1 MKTAWTLLGWG
12 LTLVATAQVTLPPLQ
27 ANLQLELGW
36 SSWGLSGNVS
46 KFRQYA
52 TPPRGFFLRTLRYE
66 LPATQLLWQGGGDQD
81 TYGDAFTHLQAG
93 RLTLQARHARTRF
106 TDPGTT
112 LSSER
117 RSEETTLR
125 YLLTPD
131 FALTARL
138 RQERTHR
145 LFATPHVP
153 YNQTTHAYDL
163 IAEGLVGQGRLSL
176 QYTRGR
182 YHDRT
187 DTRPN
192 TTFQRL
198 QAGYLWEPNPILG
211 LEATWSEIRLM
222 QPQRPNSGVQNLALM
237 TDWMLTSSTA
247 LSLMW
252 TREQLNLPV
261 VRNAW
266 TRERRTGALHL
277 NQQLGSWRLQIGLR
291 RQAIDRWN
299 ASQNLLEPLQRESLE
314 ARLSGRLDRQT
325 RLTLYGIRQRWSR
338 EASSPIA
345 TSLFWSQRETIRL
358 NLERNLTHGAL
369 YLSITRQRWLND
381 ARNTRLH
388 SDQLLAGGAYQI
400 RTRMTLLAEHRLE
413 RFSASGDTVGL
424 LRLTAFLPETRS
436 STFGL
441 QWTSEARLSAGLH
454 FTHFVSSTNNPLLL
468 PDGNTE
474 ARLLTIS
481 VQYQLSNGSTWSLT
495 FAPWHYRD
503 RVDPRLDYRLSLLS
517 LSWSYHF

>member
-1 MKTAWTLLGWG
+1 MRTAWALLGWG
-12 LTLVATAQVTLPPLQ
+12 LTLVAMAQVTLPPPQ

-93 RLTLQARHARTRF
+93 RLTLQAHHARTRF

-125 YLLTPD
+125 YLLTLD

-198 QAGYLWEPNPILG
+198 QAGYLWEPNPLLG

-222 QPQRPNSGVQNLALM
+222 HPQRADSRMQNLALM
-237 TDWMLTSSTA
+237 TDWMPTSSTA

-266 TRERRTGALHL
+266 TRERRTSALNL
-277 NQQLGSWRLQIGLR
+277 IQQIGNWQLQLGFR
-291 RQAIDRWN
+291 RQMIDRWN
-299 ASQNLLEPLQRESLE
+299 ADQNLLEPLQREGLE
-314 ARLSGRLDRQT
+314 ARLTGWLARNT
-325 RLTLYGIRQRWSR
+325 RFTLYGIHQRWSR
-338 EASSPIA
+338 PTSSPIA
-345 TSLFWSQRETIRL
+345 TAPFWSQRATIRL

-369 YLSITRQRWLND
+369 YLSLTRQRWLND
-381 ARNTRLH
+381 ARNTRLR
-388 SDQLLAGGAYQI
+388 SDQLLAGGVYALQP
-400 RTRMTLLAEHRLE
+400 RLTLVAEHQLE
-413 RFSASGDTVGL
+413 RFSASGDADGL

-436 STFGL
+436 STVGL
-441 QWTSEARLSAGLH
+441 QWAWGTRLSVGLH
-454 FTHFVSSTNNPLLL
+454 FTHFVSSTDNPLLL

-474 ARLLTIS
+474 AGLLTSLCSIS
-481 VQYQLSNGSTWSLT
+481 SQTAPHWSLT

-503 RVDPRLDYRLSLLS
+503 RVDPRLDYRLRLLS
-517 LSWSYHF
+517 LSWSHRF